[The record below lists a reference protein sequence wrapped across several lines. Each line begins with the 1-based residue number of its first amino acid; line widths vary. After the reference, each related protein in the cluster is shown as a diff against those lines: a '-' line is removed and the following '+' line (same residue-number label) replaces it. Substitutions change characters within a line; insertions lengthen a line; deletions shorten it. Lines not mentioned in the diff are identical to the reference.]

1 MPRPSKRLLI
11 ETCMEAGP
19 LTEGQIADAL
29 EATHDTREMRA
40 VMSLLECFIGEAH
53 AEMTVRNQEP
63 RIRDEA
69 SGAARYLKDLR
80 ADIIRLTARK
90 KPADAVTKD

>member
-19 LTEGQIADAL
+19 LTQGQIADAL

-40 VMSLLECFIGEAH
+40 VMSLLECFIKSRGFA
-53 AEMTVRNQEP
+53 MRP
-63 RIRDEA
+63 
-69 SGAARYLKDLR
+69 AARRD
-80 ADIIRLTARK
+80 T
-90 KPADAVTKD
+90 

>member
-1 MPRPSKRLLI
+1 
-11 ETCMEAGP
+11 
-19 LTEGQIADAL
+19 
-29 EATHDTREMRA
+29 
-40 VMSLLECFIGEAH
+40 
-53 AEMTVRNQEP
+53 MTVRNQEP